1 MDLVNIILVSSMIIV
16 FGGYFV
22 CLSIA
27 AYLDT
32 KN

>member
-1 MDLVNIILVSSMIIV
+1 MDIVNIILVSSMIIV

-22 CLSIA
+22 CLTIA